1 MYACDNC
8 GCPVAVRTLPYTF
21 CDVCEKRTAE
31 LEQDLRDNVPESF
44 GPDEDFIWGE
54 SEGLLSMDDQC
65 LGSYYD
71 DEISAN
77 EYWEQY

>member
-44 GPDEDFIWGE
+44 EDDINWDEEYYLNFGDD
-54 SEGLLSMDDQC
+54 GL
-65 LGSYYD
+65 GNFYD
-71 DEISAN
+71 EEISAN
-77 EYWEQY
+77 EYFEG